1 MPIRL
6 LRFAQSLRAASAP
19 PWRGS
24 SSFFCQR
31 GSLRPGEWGYLPLAV
46 ILHLHSILD
55 LVVAGAIN
63 FVGQHSCA
71 RTPPKW
77 KIPERLGFAF
87 QGFSLYLQAH
97 RQAAKSSGPDYF
109 ERVSPRWPPKGITMN
124 TFGESWGWPDE
135 VFILFL
141 ALTAAFCQELD
152 ALRRGDEDEVF
163 AFKLWVP
170 CELADLI
177 ASLDSFRTD
186 RRGMRCTLWQCLAC

>member
-6 LRFAQSLRAASAP
+6 LRFAQSLRAGSAP
-19 PWRGS
+19 PLGWKQ
-24 SSFFCQR
+24 FFLLPA
-31 GSLRPGEWGYLPLAV
+31 GFLAPWEWGFLPLAV
-46 ILHLHSILD
+46 ILHLHSILA

-109 ERVSPRWPPKGITMN
+109 ERVCPRWPPKGITMN
-124 TFGESWGWPDE
+124 TFRESWGWPDE

-152 ALRRGDEDEVF
+152 ARRRGDEDEVF
-163 AFKLWVP
+163 AFKLWMP

-186 RRGMRCTLWQCLAC
+186 QRGMRCCL